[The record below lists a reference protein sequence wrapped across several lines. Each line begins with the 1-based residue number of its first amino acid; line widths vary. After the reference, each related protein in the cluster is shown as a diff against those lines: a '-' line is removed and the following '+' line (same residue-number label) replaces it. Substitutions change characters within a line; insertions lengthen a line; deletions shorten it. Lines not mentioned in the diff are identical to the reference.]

1 MRSPITSSLM
11 SLGAIPRALAKRAR
25 RERPMRGRKPESCSN
40 RSVQAAL
47 NGDLPRALTG
57 IMPLAFTAARKSER
71 ILAKRLVVIPTA
83 TGLTAASRALIAAIS
98 SAMAAGSSPSRMA
111 TRFTAET
118 QIAPARGRKLAVA
131 LQGGQHARQGYR
143 LGGAGR
149 GSILLAFPAHAIPP
163 FGSFGPGPERSR
175 EDRG

>member
-1 MRSPITSSLM
+1 MW
-11 SLGAIPRALAKRAR
+11 AR
-25 RERPMRGRKPESCSN
+25 RPESRSN
-40 RSVQAAL
+40 RSTQAGL
-47 NGDLPRALTG
+47 NGDLPLALTG

-83 TGLTAASRALIAAIS
+83 TGLTAASRALIAPIS

-118 QIAPARGRKLAVA
+118 RSRRRVAVSLPSRSRA
-131 LQGGQHARQGYR
+131 ASTARQGDR
-143 LGGAGR
+143 PGGAGR
-149 GSILLAFPAHAIPP
+149 ASILLAFPAHEIPP